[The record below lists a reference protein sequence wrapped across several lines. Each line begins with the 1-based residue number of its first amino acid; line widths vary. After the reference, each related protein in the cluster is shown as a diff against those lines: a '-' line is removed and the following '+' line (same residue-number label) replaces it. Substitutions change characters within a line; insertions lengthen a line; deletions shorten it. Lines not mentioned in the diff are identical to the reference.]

1 MSVLRRHTLVATFE
15 LPVSGFAN
23 DEREEVLTD
32 LVNRTGTGDE
42 EAFATLVDR
51 LESRIR
57 RWAAKLSIDADAADD
72 LTQLTLIRLHE
83 RAGQFDRRSRV
94 TSWLYRMMQNLAT
107 DARRSDARRTMR
119 EQHALLGLPNVATA
133 ETEDAV
139 DAERLAA
146 ILTSYRTM
154 LSAREREVFELVDLH
169 GTAAA
174 EVSTRLKI
182 APATVR
188 VLLLRA
194 RRKLRTQMLQ
204 GLMLG
209 EGESQ

>member
-1 MSVLRRHTLVATFE
+1 VATFE